1 MENTNT
7 IETQPAIGD
16 KEKKAIATKIK
27 KRYDWSWYCIGIQ
40 MILSQGISMALMLL
54 VVIAEAISGRG
65 MSSDSSALMGSVMV
79 YAIPIAAVA
88 YIISNPLSAF
98 ISLKVTKAASFKD
111 YLKKPDMS
119 VPMII
124 LAVFATL
131 GLSNVDSI
139 IMSICESIFSAS
151 SEQISDSISI
161 GVFSDNVFLSVLSV
175 SYVCILGPF
184 FEELLCRGAIQTLGS
199 HISPKFGIFVSAFI
213 FGIFHLNISQ
223 FFNAFILGLLLGYVT
238 YKSGSIIPSTLMHI
252 ANNSLAVITM
262 AIGEKMT
269 EAQFERFEIIATVI
283 ITVVGVLSLIAYLII
298 TNKSEKEKAKAYA
311 IVNKPVTEEEVALL
325 EKSDKKLTF
334 GYFLTSPA
342 FYGILAFFIISC
354 VTVQMTGA

>member
-111 YLKKPDMS
+111 YLNY
-119 VPMII
+119 
-124 LAVFATL
+124 AV
-131 GLSNVDSI
+131 
-139 IMSICESIFSAS
+139 
-151 SEQISDSISI
+151 
-161 GVFSDNVFLSVLSV
+161 
-175 SYVCILGPF
+175 
-184 FEELLCRGAIQTLGS
+184 
-199 HISPKFGIFVSAFI
+199 
-213 FGIFHLNISQ
+213 
-223 FFNAFILGLLLGYVT
+223 
-238 YKSGSIIPSTLMHI
+238 
-252 ANNSLAVITM
+252 
-262 AIGEKMT
+262 
-269 EAQFERFEIIATVI
+269 
-283 ITVVGVLSLIAYLII
+283 LI
-298 TNKSEKEKAKAYA
+298 
-311 IVNKPVTEEEVALL
+311 
-325 EKSDKKLTF
+325 
-334 GYFLTSPA
+334 
-342 FYGILAFFIISC
+342 
-354 VTVQMTGA
+354 

>member
-27 KRYDWSWYCIGIQ
+27 KRYEWSWYCIGIQ

-98 ISLKVTKAASFKD
+98 ISLKVTKAASFRD

-139 IMSICESIFSAS
+139 S
-151 SEQISDSISI
+151 S